1 MDRRNHAE
9 NPQSAREGGLQ
20 RATLPAQPEKNPTV
34 RKRPL
39 PRTPPGKVILGR
51 PSGTGGAPGAT
62 RGGVVSKSATKA
74 PRAGI
79 GRGGNRGIST
89 ILLARPDSMGAF
101 VADLDTDRVRT
112 GSGPGPTGPTRP
124 AHPTCLRF
132 RFSPPLPG
140 PNMAPREDRSGAHP
154 TARPS
159 EPRNHAETDGHTR
172 GGGPN
177 DPPRAPESGPGP
189 GPRSP
194 PTPPRSA
201 RATDSDTP
209 RPTSPIRPTQT
220 HPE

>member
-1 MDRRNHAE
+1 M
-9 NPQSAREGGLQ
+9 SS
-20 RATLPAQPEKNPTV
+20 
-34 RKRPL
+34 
-39 PRTPPGKVILGR
+39 LGR
-51 PSGTGGAPGAT
+51 LFWGDPGRGRVQICHKGAPG
-62 RGGVVSKSATKA
+62 RDRSRRKPRNINDSSCA
-74 PRAGI
+74 PRLDPGLC
-79 GRGGNRGIST
+79 GRFGHGPG
-89 ILLARPDSMGAF
+89 P
-101 VADLDTDRVRT
+101 DRVRT
-112 GSGPGPTGPTRP
+112 GARTGSTGPKRP
-124 AHPTCLRF
+124 ARPICLRV

-209 RPTSPIRPTQT
+209 RPTNPIRPTQT

>member
-1 MDRRNHAE
+1 MLGRGRRGRTGCS
-9 NPQSAREGGLQ
+9 PGPRPPSARVSAPVLTSWTSSR
-20 RATLPAQPEKNPTV
+20 RATPS
-34 RKRPL
+34 
-39 PRTPPGKVILGR
+39 PRGPRRRRL
-51 PSGTGGAPGAT
+51 
-62 RGGVVSKSATKA
+62 SKSATKTRIEPEHA
-74 PRAGI
+74 RRNVDIPRLRSPLI
-79 GRGGNRGIST
+79 P
-89 ILLARPDSMGAF
+89 ARSAF

-112 GSGPGPTGPTRP
+112 GFGPGPTGPTRP
-124 AHPTCLRF
+124 ARPTCLRF

>member
-1 MDRRNHAE
+1 MRV
-9 NPQSAREGGLQ
+9 SEGY
-20 RATLPAQPEKNPTV
+20 
-34 RKRPL
+34 
-39 PRTPPGKVILGR
+39 
-51 PSGTGGAPGAT
+51 SGAT

-89 ILLARPDSMGAF
+89 ILFRRSGSIRAF

-124 AHPTCLRF
+124 AHPICLRF
-132 RFSPPLPG
+132 RFSPPLPE

-172 GGGPN
+172 GGARTILPGRQNRVRALGPAR
-177 DPPRAPESGPGP
+177 PRPRRGAPVQQIRTHPAPQAPYAPLRHTQNNLPGRLFRRRLSVLCDVDHWGWVCGAAGPVVMVPGP
-189 GPRSP
+189 CRPGP
-194 PTPPRSA
+194 
-201 RATDSDTP
+201 
-209 RPTSPIRPTQT
+209 
-220 HPE
+220 